1 MTPLIGSGSRLIH
14 DNEEDDEDVE
24 NENTVNY
31 RAMKWKMDGK
41 VSKEQSD
48 VVNGDLQAVYITG
61 ASLPAR

>member
-14 DNEEDDEDVE
+14 DNDDEDDEK
-24 NENTVNY
+24 ENTVNY
-31 RAMKWKMDGK
+31 RAVKWKMDGK

-61 ASLPAR
+61 ASLLAR